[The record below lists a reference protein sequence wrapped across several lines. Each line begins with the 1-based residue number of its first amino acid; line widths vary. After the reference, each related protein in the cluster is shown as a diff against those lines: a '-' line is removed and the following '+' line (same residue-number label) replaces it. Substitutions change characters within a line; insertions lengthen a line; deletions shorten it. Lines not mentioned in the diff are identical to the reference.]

1 VTDMRDPFS
10 GLPKGLYIY
19 QGKKYLKR
27 NWTLN
32 IEH

>member
-1 VTDMRDPFS
+1 VVRKVTDMRDPFS

-27 NWTLN
+27 N
-32 IEH
+32 